1 MEGLVNPNDYD
12 INRIMYIIYKDEAR
26 CCISGIWFVNG
37 ESSHFNIKD
46 KIRKL
51 DEIIDNIINKLN
63 DIPIKEDRE
72 NLIKLIKDKKGM
84 LANLLKQYN
93 DIEKDYIEFDKY
105 YRKELFEFYTIEYEN
120 TWFFDFAKKRMY
132 LSILNE
138 LQIIIKN
145 KFYEYFNNYL
155 SIRESFFKINNYFIN
170 LKILYNIQP

>member
-1 MEGLVNPNDYD
+1 
-12 INRIMYIIYKDEAR
+12 
-26 CCISGIWFVNG
+26 
-37 ESSHFNIKD
+37 
-46 KIRKL
+46 
-51 DEIIDNIINKLN
+51 
-63 DIPIKEDRE
+63 
-72 NLIKLIKDKKGM
+72 M